1 MRYAVRG
8 VICTIFL
15 LTAAVLTFIIC
26 DRDAKKNK
34 GKKGNKKDSDSEDE
48 KGSNNDSIIAQNY
61 QDADRNGDQDSPPPG
76 KCDYVID
83 KRQLHVI

>member
-1 MRYAVRG
+1 MRG
-8 VICTIFL
+8 VIEYIRLYFL
-15 LTAAVLTFIIC
+15 LILTVVLKFVFC
-26 DRDAKKNK
+26 FRDAKKNK

-76 KCDYVID
+76 NK
-83 KRQLHVI
+83 HVTIN